1 MALPFLMKQW
11 RAGEFHGNAGKAIQP
26 GGITHTYTIFLQGMN
41 SCFMKCYVAVLLLS
55 LLFSAQAIGQSEDIV
70 KTEGI
75 TSPLHAASI
84 GRITFMPRNIPVTE
98 YSAKDFLG
106 EFELKNP
113 SDFYIRVFLG
123 NSITNYLH
131 QLNPALTLEE
141 LNKKGNY
148 RVSFMVDK
156 KIIYQENLNPGAG
169 LPENKNTKTVLTVP
183 LISTANEDIWSR
195 YLWSRFMMNG
205 GEEALSEGIHVFNM
219 EMRPYLNTGEIK
231 VGEIIASGQINIL
244 VKKIIIDPME
254 MMVQPISGGSGWA
267 VSNAYYD
274 TNKIMELNK
283 AILRKQFKEITSIV
297 VIKDGKLLLEE
308 YFNGA
313 GRKTLHDTRSVGKSF
328 SSTMMGI
335 AIDDKH
341 IRNENQ
347 VLKEFYDLHTFKNY
361 SAWKDR
367 ITLKSLLTMSSG
379 FMGSD
384 SDPDSPGNEENMY
397 PTDNWVKF
405 TLDLPVD
412 SSKTMGNKWDYFTA
426 GVVLIGD
433 IIDKSVP
440 GGLEKYAEEH
450 LFKPLGITTCQWQY
464 TPQKVVNTAGGLQ
477 MSSLDYAKYGQLY
490 KNMGKWNDKQVIP
503 ETWVKETFTN
513 YFNVPGAD
521 MSGYGYLFWRG
532 VYKLNGNDYEAFL
545 CNGNGGN
552 KIIIFTELP
561 LVIVITATAYN
572 KPYAHSQADRIV
584 ENFILPAVTR

>member
-1 MALPFLMKQW
+1 MKY
-11 RAGEFHGNAGKAIQP
+11 N
-26 GGITHTYTIFLQGMN
+26 IT
-41 SCFMKCYVAVLLLS
+41 LLLFC
-55 LLFSAQAIGQSEDIV
+55 LLICLPAISQVEDIV

-84 GRITFMPRNIPVTE
+84 GRITFMTRNIPVTE
-98 YSAKDFLG
+98 YSAIDFLG
-106 EFELKNP
+106 EFELKDP

-141 LNKKGNY
+141 LNKKGNF

-169 LPENKNTKTVLTVP
+169 LPENKNTKTVLTLP
-183 LISTANEDIWSR
+183 LISTANVDIWSR
-195 YLWSRFMMNG
+195 YLWNRFMMNG
-205 GEEALSEGIHVFNM
+205 GEEALSEGIHVLNM
-219 EMRPYLNTGEIK
+219 EMRPYLSTGEVK

-244 VKKIIIDPME
+244 VKKIIIDPKE
-254 MMVQPISGGSGWA
+254 MMIQKISNGSGWA
-267 VSNAYYD
+267 VSNAPYD

-283 AILRKQFKEITSIV
+283 AILQKQFKEITSII
-297 VIKDGKLLLEE
+297 VIKDGKLLIEE

-313 GRKTLHDTRSVGKSF
+313 GRQTLHDTRSVGKSF

-335 AIDDKH
+335 AINDKH

-347 VLKEFYDLHTFKNY
+347 VLKDFYDLHKFKNY

-379 FMGSD
+379 FIGSD
-384 SDPDSPGNEENMY
+384 SDPGSPGNEENMY
-397 PTDNWVKF
+397 PTHNWVKF
-405 TLDLPVD
+405 ALDLPID
-412 SSKTMGNKWDYFTA
+412 SLKTMDKKWDYFTA

-433 IIDKSVP
+433 ILDKSVP
-440 GGLEKYAEEH
+440 GGLEKYAEGH
-450 LFKPLGITTCQWQY
+450 LFKPLGIIKYQWQY

-490 KNMGKWNDKQVIP
+490 KNMGKWNGKQVIP
-503 ETWVKETFTN
+503 EIWVKKTFTN

-521 MSGYGYLFWRG
+521 MSGYGYLFWKG
-532 VYKLNGNDYEAFL
+532 VYKLNGNEYEAFL

-552 KIIIFTELP
+552 KIIIFTEIP

-572 KPYAHSQADRIV
+572 KPYAHSQSDRIV
-584 ENFILPAVTR
+584 ENFILPAIIR